1 MKCFRNKEFIKTT
14 EADWLRIMPLGEGK
28 TVQLINK
35 SKDYPDGIVTK
46 GSFFYKKEK
55 GGIYCSHHIKGYN
68 KKTFKKEFEVTRNT
82 KHYIDKNGIHHID
95 VHVGNAHRS
104 GAITS
109 ISDSSIESI
118 IYGSVFH
125 DSKHY
130 ESKKVV
136 YKRLNEKTCQKTVI
150 DLNTN
155 QLVYYVLYFYK

>member
-1 MKCFRNKEFIKTT
+1 MSCFRDQEYIKTT
-14 EADWLRIMPLGEGK
+14 EEEWLRIMPLGEGK

-68 KKTFKKEFEVTRNT
+68 KKTLKKEFEVTRNT

-95 VHVGNAHRS
+95 VHVGDAYRS
-104 GAITS
+104 GAITNVS
-109 ISDSSIESI
+109 SNSIESI
-118 IYGSVFH
+118 ISGSVFH

-136 YKRLNEKTCQKTVI
+136 YKKLDEKTCEIIST
-150 DLNTN
+150 DLTTN
-155 QLVYYVLYFYK
+155 QLVYLCYLFYE